1 MSRSLLARPHGSCTA
16 RLTTSV
22 RSSGPASSDSGPAA
36 ATRVHRPQVEQ
47 LARRSGV
54 DSRDSPIPF
63 GPVGRVPTSDAA
75 RILGLSKQ
83 ETRAL
88 AAAGLI
94 PAVRDHRGSYWYRA
108 DQITLVARAR
118 HARANRVISRRA
130 GGSGPRSVPRIV
142 VNHAVA
148 GCR

>member
-1 MSRSLLARPHGSCTA
+1 
-16 RLTTSV
+16 V
-22 RSSGPASSDSGPAA
+22 RSSGPASSEGGPAA

-54 DSRDSPIPF
+54 DARDSPIPF

-83 ETRAL
+83 QTRAL

-108 DQITLVARAR
+108 DQISWSPGPVTPEPTASSADAQAAARLPSVAP
-118 HARANRVISRRA
+118 V
-130 GGSGPRSVPRIV
+130 V